1 MGQRKLSNPQSI
13 GIRVSEGNK
22 AERGKKVMSIFKRGS
37 VYWYHFLF
45 NGEHIQKST
54 KQRNPRTARQIEAA
68 YKTALAKGEVGIIER
83 KKAPGFKGAMKAF
96 LGWSQ
101 SEHEAHPATHRR
113 YKVSSLALLSYFG
126 DKPLDQIAT
135 DDVEG
140 FKAARA
146 MESATAKGKEKGKRK
161 STGKRIRPATVNRE
175 LACLKAL
182 FNHALKSD
190 FTFRNPVSRVDFLP
204 ENNEQT
210 RVLSYGEQ
218 CKYLAAAT
226 SVLRDVATLMLETGM
241 RPEEVYRI
249 RPENVNLAGGFLFNP
264 YGKTKAARRRVPLTS
279 TAKSVLARR
288 IAGLEAP
295 FLFPCETDAKRP
307 IPKVNNAHDRAVK
320 LSNVA
325 RFRLYDLRHTW
336 ATRATES
343 GIDLVTLAALLG
355 HSKIQMV
362 LRYAHPTQEHQA
374 RSVERLEQ
382 FNAARQMEALLPESG
397 TAAGTI
403 Q

>member
-1 MGQRKLSNPQSI
+1 
-13 GIRVSEGNK
+13 
-22 AERGKKVMSIFKRGS
+22 MSIFKRGN

-45 NGEHIQKST
+45 NGEHIQAST
-54 KQRNPRTARQIEAA
+54 KQGNPRTARQIEAA
-68 YKTALAKGEVGIIER
+68 YKTALAKGEVGITER
-83 KKAPGFKGAMKAF
+83 KKAPGFKAAMKAF
-96 LGWSQ
+96 LEWSE

-113 YKVSSLALLSYFG
+113 YKVSSLALLGHFG
-126 DKPLDQIAT
+126 DKPIDRITT

-140 FKAARA
+140 FKGVRS
-146 MESATAKGKEKGKRK
+146 MESGTAKGKEKGKRK

-210 RVLSYGEQ
+210 RVLSFDEQ
-218 CKYLAAAT
+218 ARYLAAAT
-226 SVLRDVATLMLETGM
+226 PLLRDVATLMLETGM

-249 RPENVNLAGGFLFNP
+249 QPENVNLAGGFLFNP
-264 YGKTKAARRRVPLTS
+264 SGKTKAARRRVPLTV
-279 TAKSVLARR
+279 AARNVLTRR
-288 IAGLEAP
+288 MAGLEAP
-295 FLFPCETDAKRP
+295 FLFPCDTDTKRP
-307 IPKVNNAHDRAVK
+307 VPKVNNAHDRAVK
-320 LSNVA
+320 VSKVSS
-325 RFRLYDLRHTW
+325 FRLYDLRHTW
-336 ATRATES
+336 ATRAAES

-374 RSVERLEQ
+374 RSVERMEQ
-382 FNAARQMEALLPESG
+382 FVAARQMEALTLKQG
-397 TAAGTI
+397 AAEGMI

>member
-1 MGQRKLSNPQSI
+1 
-13 GIRVSEGNK
+13 
-22 AERGKKVMSIFKRGS
+22 MSIFKRGS

-54 KQRNPRTARQIEAA
+54 KQGNPRTARQIEAA
-68 YKTALAKGEVGIIER
+68 YKTALAKGEVGITER
-83 KKAPGFKGAMKAF
+83 KKAPGFNAAMKAF
-96 LGWSQ
+96 LDWSER
-101 SEHEAHPATHRR
+101 EHEAHPATHRR
-113 YKVSSLALLSYFG
+113 YKVSSLALLGHFG
-126 DKPLDQIAT
+126 DKHIDRITT

-146 MESATAKGKEKGKRK
+146 MESATARGKAKGQRK
-161 STGKRIRPATVNRE
+161 NTGKRIRPATVNRE

-182 FNHALKSD
+182 FNHALKSE

-210 RVLSYGEQ
+210 RVISYDEQ
-218 CKYLAAAT
+218 SKYLAAAT
-226 SVLRDVATLMLETGM
+226 PMLRDVATLMLETGM

-249 RPENVNLAGGFLFNP
+249 EPENVNLAGGFIVIP
-264 YGKTKAARRRVPLTS
+264 YGKTKAARRLVPLTV
-279 TAKSVLARR
+279 AARDVLTRR
-288 IAGLEAP
+288 MTGLKTP
-295 FLFPCETDAKRP
+295 FLFPCETDSERP
-307 IPKVNNAHDRAVK
+307 VPKVNNAHDRAVK
-320 LSNVA
+320 VSKVA
-325 RFRLYDLRHTW
+325 SFRLYDLRHTW

-362 LRYAHPTQEHQA
+362 LRYAHPTQEHQT
-374 RSVERLEQ
+374 RSVKRMEQ
-382 FNAARQMEALLPESG
+382 FVAARQMEALLLKQGAPEG
-397 TAAGTI
+397 MI